1 MCVFSLGY
9 TKLYSI
15 LHYLLYCTLLYLVY
29 THLCQKFVCDL
40 KRHLTTISNYFYR
53 NNQLEFMIFIKK
65 VYMCSGKDYN
75 SSDNKRE
82 ILYITYQMK
91 SISLACI
98 FKHLFAI
105 PVLNT
110 FINFFEYAFQL
121 ISLVI

>member
-1 MCVFSLGY
+1 
-9 TKLYSI
+9 
-15 LHYLLYCTLLYLVY
+15 
-29 THLCQKFVCDL
+29 
-40 KRHLTTISNYFYR
+40 
-53 NNQLEFMIFIKK
+53 
-65 VYMCSGKDYN
+65 MCSGKDYN